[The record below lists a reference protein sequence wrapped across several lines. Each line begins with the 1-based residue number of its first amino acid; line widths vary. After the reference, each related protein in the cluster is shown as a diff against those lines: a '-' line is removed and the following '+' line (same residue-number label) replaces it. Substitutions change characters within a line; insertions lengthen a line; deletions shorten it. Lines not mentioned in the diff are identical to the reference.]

1 MCLKLVS
8 MKYSMSR
15 LDDGLRLH
23 CEWNTKLLS
32 WSGDRIRIC
41 PLLRDWG
48 SDHSD
53 QVIREDSLCTEITR
67 WLFCWEGEEDDWRGD
82 LLVAAGHPQ
91 LADPRWRR
99 AGGRCP
105 SRCRR
110 VPFVV
115 PWTLMIHLTLPVG
128 VQQQLWS
135 ATPLPWPSR
144 GWSGSKNSIHFHLNL
159 TDRQGPSAFVR
170 RSETDGEEIQKSI
183 ELEEGVILLL
193 HFVGWNGIF
202 LIRNA
207 TQTQQ

>member
-1 MCLKLVS
+1 M
-8 MKYSMSR
+8 
-15 LDDGLRLH
+15 
-23 CEWNTKLLS
+23 
-32 WSGDRIRIC
+32 IC
-41 PLLRDWG
+41 
-48 SDHSD
+48 
-53 QVIREDSLCTEITR
+53 
-67 WLFCWEGEEDDWRGD
+67 WL
-82 LLVAAGHPQ
+82 LLVTPSWRIQDGGVRAEGVRHAAG
-91 LADPRWRR
+91 
-99 AGGRCP
+99 
-105 SRCRR
+105 